1 MRTRRR
7 EYIGLCLLG
16 FLTSLGF
23 FAVHPILPLYV
34 KQLGVSYGEIGYFF
48 SAYSFVW
55 VFLQIYA
62 GHLSDRYGRKKFILV
77 GLLMYA
83 CFAFLCFRAQTFLE
97 LLLFRMM
104 QGVGLGLFGPASL
117 GLVGSLK
124 EKGKSMAIYRT
135 SEAIGIVLGPILGGF
150 VGEVRLS
157 YPFLISM
164 CAGFSAVASLPL
176 LREKEGVA
184 EAESFWG
191 SVKSILKL
199 KGFLYICV
207 AAFIA
212 ELCFASFDIVI
223 PIVGSQ
229 IGFSARKIGVL
240 IASYFAAFS
249 LFQIPIGMLSEK
261 ASKKKLIVVSAAIS
275 SMGFL
280 ALVVS
285 RTFWP
290 MIFAMALLG
299 ITLGAVFVQ
308 STALIAEI
316 APKGKKSLCLAFFDS
331 IIDVSFVVM
340 PPVVGWILFSGVKS
354 PFILCVVLM
363 ITSAIV
369 FSRSGEMKSRESDV
383 IDRRLREG

>member
-1 MRTRRR
+1 MRR

-16 FLTSLGF
+16 SLSSLGL
-23 FAVHPILPLYV
+23 FAVHPILALYV

-62 GHLSDRYGRKKFILV
+62 GHLCDRYGRKRFILI
-77 GLLMYA
+77 GLLTYA
-83 CFAFLCFRAQTFLE
+83 SFAFLCFRAQTFLE
-97 LLLFRMM
+97 LLFFRMM

-117 GLVGSLK
+117 GLVGGFK

-150 VGEVRLS
+150 IGEMRLS

-164 CAGFSAVASLPL
+164 CAGFAATISLPL
-176 LREKEGVA
+176 LRERESG
-184 EAESFWG
+184 AESESFFG
-191 SVKSILKL
+191 SVKAMVKL

-207 AAFIA
+207 AAFVA

-223 PIVGSQ
+223 PIVGNQ
-229 IGFSARKIGVL
+229 IGFSAKKIGFL

-249 LFQIPIGMLSEK
+249 LFQVPIGMLSEK
-261 ASKKKLIVVSAAIS
+261 VSRKRLIVVSAAIS

-280 ALVVS
+280 ALVVANS
-285 RTFWP
+285 FWP
-290 MIFAMALLG
+290 MILAMALLG

-316 APKGKKSLCLAFFDS
+316 APKGKKSLYLAFFDS

-340 PPVVGWILFSGVKS
+340 PPAVGWILFSGAKS

-363 ITSAIV
+363 MASSIL
-369 FSRSGEMKSRESDV
+369 FWRSGEMKSQESKG
-383 IDRRLREG
+383 IDRRLRGG